1 MNLNHMPKLSIILF
15 CLFFLLSMFGCYSTG
30 GGVHVGLGDEQAA
43 PPPRGK
49 KPKAKGGPPSH
60 APAHGYRAKH
70 MYHYYP
76 SERVYYDTGRG
87 LYFFLEGNQWRMSV
101 SLPGRLHVQLG
112 EYVLI
117 GMSSDRPYTDFEDHQ
132 RKYPP
137 GQMKKKKKKAG
148 KW

>member
-1 MNLNHMPKLSIILF
+1 MNSNYMPKLSIILF
-15 CLFFLLSMFGCYSTG
+15 CLFFLFSLFGCYATDG
-30 GGVHVGLGDEQAA
+30 AVHVGLSDEQAA
-43 PPPRGK
+43 PPPRGHG
-49 KPKAKGGPPSH
+49 PKAKGGPPSH

-76 SERVYYDTGRG
+76 CEQVYYDTGRG
-87 LYFFLEGNQWRMSV
+87 LYFFLEGSQWRMSV
-101 SLPGRLHVQLG
+101 SLPGRLHIRLG

-137 GQMKKKKKKAG
+137 GQMKKKKKKSS